1 MDVDPALTYRDVDA
15 ALAFPTVAF
24 GLEIDGLDRDGADVR
39 SLRLRSAIMARQ
51 SSRVYGNRRL
61 RLRRRLLR
69 RMAVRGRPAGRSSAG
84 AASNAVTVI
93 NWRAAR
99 HTDLHRRDAR
109 CANRCWRRW
118 ARYPCPV
125 LRQVA
130 EGVLIHQSEFC
141 QSNAVVVHGQAGVL
155 LIDAGIYGSEM
166 ACLAND
172 LSDSG
177 QTVVAGF
184 STHPHWDH
192 VLWHARFGAAPRYG
206 TARCAATIRDRLSG
220 PHWKDSIAG
229 WIPPDIAEQIS
240 WDLFGLITGVP
251 AEMARIPWDGPQVRI
266 IEHQAHAAG
275 HAALLIEE
283 RGVLV
288 AGDMLSDVLIPMLD
302 LNDTADPIED
312 YLAALRLLEGVAGDV
327 DVLVPGHGS
336 IGGADQVHA
345 RIDQDRA
352 YVHALRDAHVP
363 SDPRVGPSATYGK
376 DWLPGVH
383 ARQLQ
388 RLARRSERDGTPG

>member
-1 MDVDPALTYRDVDA
+1 M
-15 ALAFPTVAF
+15 
-24 GLEIDGLDRDGADVR
+24 
-39 SLRLRSAIMARQ
+39 
-51 SSRVYGNRRL
+51 
-61 RLRRRLLR
+61 
-69 RMAVRGRPAGRSSAG
+69 
-84 AASNAVTVI
+84 
-93 NWRAAR
+93 
-99 HTDLHRRDAR
+99 
-109 CANRCWRRW
+109 
-118 ARYPCPV
+118 

-130 EGVLIHQSEFC
+130 EGVLIHESDFLQSK
-141 QSNAVVVHGQAGVL
+141 AIVVQGRAGVL
-155 LIDAGIYGSEM
+155 LIDPGVQGHEM

-172 LSDSG
+172 LRELG
-177 QTVVAGF
+177 QPVVAGF

-192 VLWHARFGAAPRYG
+192 LLWHARLGSAPRYG
-206 TARCAATIRDRLSG
+206 TARCAATVRDRLSG
-220 PHWKDSIAG
+220 TGAKARVAAL
-229 WIPPDIAEQIS
+229 IPPDIAEQVPL
-240 WDLFGLITGVP
+240 DLLGLITGLP
-251 AEMARIPWDGPQVRI
+251 AQTARIPWDGPQVRI
-266 IEHQAHAAG
+266 VEHQAHAPG

-312 YLAALRLLEGVAGDV
+312 YLAALRLIEDVAGDV
-327 DVLVPGHGS
+327 DVLIPGHGS

-352 YVHALRDAHVP
+352 YVHALRDAQVP

-388 RLARRSERDGTPG
+388 HLARRSQRDGTPG

>member
-1 MDVDPALTYRDVDA
+1 
-15 ALAFPTVAF
+15 
-24 GLEIDGLDRDGADVR
+24 
-39 SLRLRSAIMARQ
+39 
-51 SSRVYGNRRL
+51 
-61 RLRRRLLR
+61 
-69 RMAVRGRPAGRSSAG
+69 
-84 AASNAVTVI
+84 
-93 NWRAAR
+93 
-99 HTDLHRRDAR
+99 
-109 CANRCWRRW
+109 
-118 ARYPCPV
+118 V

-141 QSNAVVVHGQAGVL
+141 QSNAVVVQGQAGVL

-166 ACLAND
+166 ACLGND
-172 LSDSG
+172 LSDAG

-192 VLWHARFGAAPRYG
+192 VLWHARFGSAPRYG
-206 TARCAATIRDRLSG
+206 TARCAATIRGRLLG

-240 WDLFGLITGVP
+240 WDLFGLITGLP
-251 AEMARIPWDGPQVRI
+251 AGTARIPWAGPQVRI

-288 AGDMLSDVLIPMLD
+288 AGDMLSDALIPMLD

-312 YLAALRLLEGVAGDV
+312 YLAALRLIEGVAGDV
-327 DVLVPGHGS
+327 DALVPGHGS
-336 IGGADQVHA
+336 IGGADQVRA

-352 YVHALRDAHVP
+352 YMHALRDAHVL
-363 SDPRVGPSATYGK
+363 SDPRVGPSAKSGW
-376 DWLPGVH
+376 DWVSGVH
-383 ARQLQ
+383 ERQFQ